1 MQLLE
6 RNERKTPEDIDVGD
20 GFLDNTPKAQAT
32 KTKQDLGLNSEA
44 SKQQRKYSLE
54 CRDTRQIG
62 RNYLQATYLTKD
74 QYPVY
79 NRN

>member
-1 MQLLE
+1 MSEENIGEALQYLGAG
-6 RNERKTPEDIDVGD
+6 NY
-20 GFLDNTPKAQAT
+20 FLDNTPKAQAT